1 MSDPILEIRD
11 LRASRG
17 ERAVLR
23 GVTFDV
29 RRGELFGLLG
39 PNGAGKTTLFRILI
53 GLLDPT
59 GGTIA
64 LDGRPLAPRE
74 RSFRARVGV
83 VFQEPAL
90 DAKLTVREN
99 LRLAARLY
107 GVPRSE
113 ADRRIG
119 TLAERLD
126 VSDRMQDLVGTLSGG
141 LRRRVEIA
149 RALVHDPALLLLDE
163 PTTGLDAAA
172 FRKTWDLLN
181 GLRKERGLTLLV
193 TTHLPHEAELADRL
207 AVLDHG
213 TIVAVGTPDELRSRV
228 RGDFVVL
235 EGEDPAVILATLA
248 ETLKLEPRILDGRVL
263 VEIEN
268 GHEWIP
274 RIVESLPAGALRSV
288 GLRRPGLAE
297 AFLEITGH
305 ELAEERAA

>member
-1 MSDPILEIRD
+1 VSDSILDIRD

-53 GLLDPT
+53 GLLDPSA
-59 GGTIA
+59 GTIA

-74 RSFRARVGV
+74 RNFRARVGV

-90 DAKLTVREN
+90 DAKLTAREN

-113 ADRRIG
+113 ADRRIQ

-181 GLRKERGLTLLV
+181 GLRTERGLTLLV
-193 TTHLPHEAELADRL
+193 TTHLPHEAEIADRL

-235 EGEDPAVILATLA
+235 EGADPVAILAALT
-248 ETLKLEPRILDGRVL
+248 ETLKLDPRILDGRVL

-305 ELAEERAA
+305 ELSDERAA

>member
-1 MSDPILEIRD
+1 MSDAVLEIRD

-17 ERAVLR
+17 ERAVLQ
-23 GVTFDV
+23 GVTLDV

-53 GLLDPT
+53 GLHDPE
-59 GGTIA
+59 GGSIA
-64 LDGRPLAPRE
+64 LEGLPLAPRE
-74 RSFRARVGV
+74 RGFRARVGV
-83 VFQEPAL
+83 VFQDPAV
-90 DAKLTVREN
+90 DSKLTVREN

-107 GVPRSE
+107 GVPRPE
-113 ADRRIG
+113 AERRIG
-119 TLAERLD
+119 ALLERLD
-126 VSDRMQDLVGTLSGG
+126 VSDRIDDLAGTLSGG

-149 RALVHDPALLLLDE
+149 RSLVHDPTLLLLDE

-172 FRKTWDLLN
+172 FRKTWDLLH

-193 TTHLPHEAELADRL
+193 TTHLPQEAELSDRL
-207 AVLDHG
+207 AVLDRG

-235 EGEDPAVILATLA
+235 EGPDPVAIFATLA
-248 ETLKLEPRILDGRVL
+248 DTLHLVPRILDGRVL

-274 RIVESLPAGALRSV
+274 RIVEALPAGALRSV

>member
-1 MSDPILEIRD
+1 VSDPILETRD

-53 GLLDPT
+53 GLLDPSA
-59 GGTIA
+59 GTIA
-64 LDGRPLAPRE
+64 LEGRPLAPRD
-74 RSFRARVGV
+74 RNFRARVGV
-83 VFQEPAL
+83 VFQDPAL
-90 DAKLTVREN
+90 DAKLTAREN

-113 ADRRIG
+113 ADRRIES
-119 TLAERLD
+119 LAERLD
-126 VSDRMQDLVGTLSGG
+126 VSVRMQDLVGTLSGG

-149 RALVHDPALLLLDE
+149 RALVHDPALVLLDE

-172 FRKTWDLLN
+172 FRSTWDLLN
-181 GLRKERGLTLLV
+181 GLRKERGLSLLV

-207 AVLDHG
+207 AVLDRG
-213 TIVAVGTPDELRSRV
+213 TIVAVGTPDELRARV

-235 EGEDPAVILATLA
+235 EGEDPATIVSSLAQ
-248 ETLKLEPRILDGRVL
+248 TLKLRARVLDGRVL

-268 GHEWIP
+268 GHAWIP
-274 RIVESLPAGALRSV
+274 RIVEALPAGALRSV

-297 AFLEITGH
+297 AFLEITGR